1 MSQGRI
7 DYLFVGATAAPTVGP
22 ACKAK
27 PANDSS
33 SVVAVQACLSGT
45 GAVTAAVTVE
55 VSNTG
60 IDNEWILAGTINLS
74 GTTTA
79 TDGFTLNAP
88 WAYVRASLT
97 AISGTSAIAKA
108 SMAY

>member
-1 MSQGRI
+1 MSQGRT
-7 DYLFVGATAAPTVGP
+7 DDLLVGATAAPTVGP

-33 SVVAVQACLSGT
+33 SLLAIQATLAGT
-45 GAVTAAVTVE
+45 GAVTATVTVE

-60 IDNEWILAGTINLS
+60 NANEWILAGTINLS

-79 TDGFTLNAP
+79 TDGFSVNAP
-88 WAYVRASLT
+88 WAYIRSSLT
-97 AISGTSAIAKA
+97 AVSGTNATANVK
-108 SMAY
+108 MAY